1 MDYGTNLNALAY
13 AYAGQLIAFTICQLL
28 LLRSDNRT
36 QVILWICASIVSGVS
51 LLSAPHVLTIF
62 TSQDL
67 QIWAAFLSLLGGSI
81 RYGALGR
88 QPGGFVRDRWA
99 NIWFLVAIAGTPL
112 AFLDILLDYRALIT
126 SVVGTSISLACLL
139 VAKRNRYWVSH
150 DQLGLKLVVIGM
162 AVSAILLA
170 LRILT
175 VYPFSLEKEF
185 VGPSTISMLA
195 LGALVAISF
204 VLQIGFTGMLV
215 ARQARVA
222 KFAARRKVRA
232 WQRSAYLS
240 DQAHKLRNVAEQ
252 RLDFIQLLTH
262 EVRQPINNAQASL
275 QSISTALDATSAS
288 SKDAEHAL
296 DRAISSLDDITLPLS
311 NIILIGTLTADN
323 QKWDLQPVD
332 AFEVL
337 EMARLDCSF
346 ANRKRIFLTQPE
358 HSVFIECVPIFLRIA
373 LHNLFDYALLWS
385 EINSDINVSIEVDE
399 VHLGVSFSIIYK
411 KIKQKGFSSI
421 SIDEINFND
430 LVPSQEQNLGIF
442 VAKKV
447 SKYHGGRLSVEDF
460 NNLNIE
466 FKLFI
471 PSILFTY
478 L

>member
-1 MDYGTNLNALAY
+1 M
-13 AYAGQLIAFTICQLL
+13 
-28 LLRSDNRT
+28 
-36 QVILWICASIVSGVS
+36 
-51 LLSAPHVLTIF
+51 TIF
-62 TSQDL
+62 TSADL
-67 QIWAAFLSLLGGSI
+67 QIWSAFLSLLGGAI

-88 QPGGFVRDRWA
+88 QRGGFVRDRWA
-99 NIWFLVAIAGTPL
+99 NIWFLMAIAGTPL

-126 SVVGTSISLACLL
+126 SVVGMSISLACFL
-139 VAKRNRYWVSH
+139 VAKRNRYWVSR

-185 VGPSTISMLA
+185 VGTSTIPILA

-204 VLQIGFTGMLV
+204 VLQMGFTGMLI
-215 ARQARVA
+215 ARQAKVV

-232 WQRSAYLS
+232 WQRSAYLA
-240 DQAHKLRNVAEQ
+240 DQAHKLRNIAEQ

-275 QSISTALDATSAS
+275 QSISSELDATCAS

-296 DRAISSLDDITLPLS
+296 ERAISSLDDITLPLS

-323 QKWDLQPVD
+323 QKWDLQPVE

-337 EMARLDCSF
+337 VMARLDCSF
-346 ANRKRIFLTQPE
+346 AERKRIFLTQPE
-358 HSVFIECVPIFLRIA
+358 NSIFIECVPIFLRIA
-373 LHNLFDYALLWS
+373 LHNLFEYALLWS

-399 VHLGVSFSIIYK
+399 VNLGVTFSIIYK
-411 KIKQKGFSSI
+411 KTKQKGFSSI
-421 SIDEINFND
+421 LFDEAPFKN
-430 LVPSQEQNLGIF
+430 LAPSQEQNLGIF

-447 SKYHGGRLSVEDF
+447 SNYHDGHLSVKQF
-460 NNLNIE
+460 NNSNLKFE
-466 FKLFI
+466 LFI
-471 PSILFTY
+471 PLQ

>member
-1 MDYGTNLNALAY
+1 VDYGTNLNALVY

-28 LLRSDNRT
+28 LLRSDNRK
-36 QVILWICASIVSGVS
+36 QVILWIGASIVSAIS
-51 LLSAPHVLTIF
+51 LVSAPHVLTIF

-67 QIWAAFLSLLGGSI
+67 QIWSAFLSLLGGAI

-88 QPGGFVRDRWA
+88 QSGRFVRDRWA

-126 SVVGTSISLACLL
+126 SVVGMSISLACLL

-150 DQLGLKLVVIGM
+150 AQLGLKLVVIGM

-185 VGPSTISMLA
+185 IGTSTISILA

-204 VLQIGFTGMLV
+204 VLQMGFTGMLV
-215 ARQARVA
+215 TRQAKVA
-222 KFAARRKVRA
+222 KFADRRKVRA

-240 DQAHKLRNVAEQ
+240 DQAHTLRNVAEQ

-288 SKDAEHAL
+288 SKDAEYAL
-296 DRAISSLDDITLPLS
+296 ERAISSLDDITLPLS

-323 QKWDLQPVD
+323 QEWDLQPVS

-399 VHLGVSFSIIYK
+399 VHLGVAFSIIYK
-411 KIKQKGFSSI
+411 KTTQKGCSTI
-421 SIDEINFND
+421 SFNEITFND
-430 LVPSQEQNLGIF
+430 LAPSQEQNLGIF

-447 SKYHGGRLSVEDF
+447 SNYHGGHLSFEDF
-460 NNLNIE
+460 NNLNVK

-471 PSILFTY
+471 PSQF
-478 L
+478 

>member
-1 MDYGTNLNALAY
+1 MDYGTNLNALVY

-36 QVILWICASIVSGVS
+36 QVILWIGASIVSAIS
-51 LLSAPHVLTIF
+51 LVSAPHVLTIF

-67 QIWAAFLSLLGGSI
+67 QIWSAFLSLLGGVI

-99 NIWFLVAIAGTPL
+99 NIWFWVAIAGAPL

-126 SVVGTSISLACLL
+126 SVVGMSISLACLL
-139 VAKRNRYWVSH
+139 GAKRNRYWVSY
-150 DQLGLKLVVIGM
+150 DQLGLNLVLIGM

-170 LRILT
+170 LRIVT
-175 VYPFSLEKEF
+175 VYPFSLERAF
-185 VGPSTISMLA
+185 VGTSTISILA
-195 LGALVAISF
+195 LGALVGISF
-204 VLQIGFTGMLV
+204 FLQMGFTGMLV
-215 ARQARVA
+215 ARQAKVV

-232 WQRSAYLS
+232 WQRSAHLK
-240 DQAHKLRNVAEQ
+240 DQAHKLRNIAEQ

-288 SKDAEHAL
+288 LKDAEHAL
-296 DRAISSLDDITLPLS
+296 ERAISSLDDITLPLS

-332 AFEVL
+332 AFEIL

-358 HSVFIECVPIFLRIA
+358 NSVFIECVPIFLRIA

-399 VHLGVSFSIIYK
+399 VHLGVAFSIIYK
-411 KIKQKGFSSI
+411 NTTQKGFSLI
-421 SIDEINFND
+421 SIDEITFND
-430 LVPSQEQNLGIF
+430 LAPSQERNLGIF

-447 SKYHGGRLSVEDF
+447 SKYHGGFLSVEDF
-460 NNLNIE
+460 NNLNVK
-466 FKLFI
+466 FKLYI
-471 PSILFTY
+471 T
-478 L
+478 